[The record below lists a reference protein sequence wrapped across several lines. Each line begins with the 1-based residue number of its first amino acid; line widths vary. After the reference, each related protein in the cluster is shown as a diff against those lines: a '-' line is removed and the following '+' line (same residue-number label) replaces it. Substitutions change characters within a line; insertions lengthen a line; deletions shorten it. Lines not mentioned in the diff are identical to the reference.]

1 MLCSL
6 SVVSGLQR
14 PIVSKKHSVSCRGSK
29 MIMKSSK
36 KCPDSTSKSLEDI
49 YVETM
54 KKLYQPPIGNIEDV
68 YDEAIKRI
76 SQPIVE
82 PIVEELTIIDE
93 KITETRDLLRDI
105 DRKLGDVIITL
116 DKLGKMNKYPYDD
129 IYVDGIRETNDVY

>member
-6 SVVSGLQR
+6 SVSGIQR
-14 PIVSKKHSVSCRGSK
+14 PILPNKHSISHRGSK
-29 MIMKSSK
+29 IVMKSSK
-36 KCPDSTSKSLEDI
+36 NCPDSTSKSLEDM

-54 KKLYQPPIGNIEDV
+54 KKIYQPPIGNIEDV

-93 KITETRDLLRDI
+93 KITETRDLLHDI
-105 DRKLGDVIITL
+105 DTKLGDIIITL